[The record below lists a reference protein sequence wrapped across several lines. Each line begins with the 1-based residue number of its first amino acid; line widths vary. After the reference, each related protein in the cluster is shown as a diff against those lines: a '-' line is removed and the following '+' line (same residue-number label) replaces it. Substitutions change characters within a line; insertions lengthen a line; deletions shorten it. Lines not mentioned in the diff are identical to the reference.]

1 MHPSIQSNFY
11 LNLPAPSSSD
21 DAKLRMTCHH
31 QAVADFDIQL
41 EMVDLEIKLC
51 SDDQGVLPY
60 QEAKLEELEERKVKL
75 LAGKRF
81 HANAGNAYWYY
92 IEKQKVD

>member
-1 MHPSIQSNFY
+1 
-11 LNLPAPSSSD
+11 
-21 DAKLRMTCHH
+21 MTCHK

-41 EMVDLEIKLC
+41 EMVDIEIKLC

-60 QEAKLEELEERKVKL
+60 QEDKLDELEERKVKL

-81 HANAGNAYWYY
+81 HANAANAYWYY

>member
-1 MHPSIQSNFY
+1 
-11 LNLPAPSSSD
+11 
-21 DAKLRMTCHH
+21 MTCHK

-41 EMVDLEIKLC
+41 EMVDIEIKMC

-60 QEAKLEELEERKVKL
+60 QEDKLDELEERKVKL

-81 HANAGNAYWYY
+81 HANAANAYWYY